1 MSFYTPYSL
10 FLHSLRQD
18 EAVPFGLA
26 WHGGGTPAG
35 LGQQNRGQHG
45 RCDQRGW
52 NPRGSTLWSHPAIME
67 FTEREVLVL
76 VKSVTT
82 KKSLGARS
90 IKASES
96 RFNYRASPKSII

>member
-1 MSFYTPYSL
+1 
-10 FLHSLRQD
+10 
-18 EAVPFGLA
+18 
-26 WHGGGTPAG
+26 
-35 LGQQNRGQHG
+35 
-45 RCDQRGW
+45 
-52 NPRGSTLWSHPAIME
+52 ME